1 MCVCVCYGCV
11 IIVMSFQVEDLSP
24 QMVEEEED
32 SVAEGVGGAP
42 REDGEEEE
50 GEVAAG
56 EALEEGIRS

>member
-1 MCVCVCYGCV
+1 
-11 IIVMSFQVEDLSP
+11 MSFQVEDLSP
-24 QMVEEEED
+24 QTVEED